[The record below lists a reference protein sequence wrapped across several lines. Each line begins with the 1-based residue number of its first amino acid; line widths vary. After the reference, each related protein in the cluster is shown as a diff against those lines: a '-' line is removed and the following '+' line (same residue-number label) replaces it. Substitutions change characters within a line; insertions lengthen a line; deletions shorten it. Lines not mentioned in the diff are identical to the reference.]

1 MKICVVHG
9 SQRNGN
15 TEKTIEILKVKLN
28 LIGNN
33 DFFDLYLPKDLPLF
47 CCGCFQCLDKG
58 IFGGECCPHAKYT
71 HHILET
77 MKLSDGII
85 IASPVYSLAESGQ
98 IKVFFDHFGCIFMSH
113 RPLQEMFSKTALI
126 VSTTA
131 GTGTKYVIK
140 SVERSLSFWGI
151 PKIYKCGLTL
161 WSKNWNEM
169 SLKKQEKY
177 EKCLGNKAYVFY
189 KSLKNKKV
197 HTPLKTKI
205 LFYIFKNLMNSY
217 SDGHQDKEYWRRKGW
232 LQGKRP
238 W

>member
-1 MKICVVHG
+1 M
-9 SQRNGN
+9 
-15 TEKTIEILKVKLN
+15 
-28 LIGNN
+28 
-33 DFFDLYLPKDLPLF
+33 F

-58 IFGGECCPHAKYT
+58 SFGGECCPHAKYT
-71 HHILET
+71 HPILET

-85 IASPVYSLAESGQ
+85 VASPVYSLAESGQ
-98 IKVFFDHFGCIFMSH
+98 VKVFFDHFGCIFMSH

-140 SVERSLSFWGI
+140 SVERSLNFWGI

-161 WSKNWNEM
+161 WYKNWNEM

-189 KSLKNKKV
+189 NSLKNKKV

-205 LFYIFKNLMNSY
+205 MFYMFKNLMNRY